1 MAFIDGTVA
10 NVALPSIQT
19 DLGATLAEA
28 QWVVQAYALL
38 LATLILVGGSLG
50 DRFGHRRVFVL
61 GISIFTL
68 GSVGCAFAA
77 TITQLVAARAVQA
90 LGAACLIPGSLAI
103 LGAAFE
109 GERRGAAV
117 GTWAAASG
125 ISAVLGQILGGF
137 LIDTVSWRV
146 GFIVNVPMA
155 IVVLLIVFRY
165 VPESRAERP
174 RALDLPG
181 VLLVTVGLGG
191 IVYGLIGASDQSLGP
206 LEVVSMVVGTMALV
220 GFVIVERHSPEP
232 LVPLHLFGSRNFS
245 GANIMTFLLYA
256 GFGGALFLLPIVLIE
271 VHGYSATAATGAL
284 VPFAVITFVMGRW
297 AGGLVTRYG
306 EKLPLMVGPVLAAAG
321 FVLFAVPGVGGSYW
335 TTYFPAVVVLGIGM
349 SLVFGP
355 LSIAILNAVESEHSG
370 LGSGV
375 NRSVQRTAKLLG
387 LAVLAFLVLATF
399 DNSLDASLNALDL
412 SPGQKV
418 ALRAEEVNLG
428 ANDILEGARGEDR
441 VAIDRAVDQAFVS
454 AFRFAMFVSAGMAL
468 ASAIAAALLLQG
480 KGKKGNEPGRSG
492 LRKGG

>member
-1 MAFIDGTVA
+1 
-10 NVALPSIQT
+10 
-19 DLGATLAEA
+19 
-28 QWVVQAYALL
+28 
-38 LATLILVGGSLG
+38 
-50 DRFGHRRVFVL
+50 
-61 GISIFTL
+61 
-68 GSVGCAFAA
+68 
-77 TITQLVAARAVQA
+77 
-90 LGAACLIPGSLAI
+90 
-103 LGAAFE
+103 
-109 GERRGAAV
+109 
-117 GTWAAASG
+117 
-125 ISAVLGQILGGF
+125 
-137 LIDTVSWRV
+137 
-146 GFIVNVPMA
+146 
-155 IVVLLIVFRY
+155 
-165 VPESRAERP
+165 
-174 RALDLPG
+174 
-181 VLLVTVGLGG
+181 
-191 IVYGLIGASDQSLGP
+191 
-206 LEVVSMVVGTMALV
+206 
-220 GFVIVERHSPEP
+220 
-232 LVPLHLFGSRNFS
+232 
-245 GANIMTFLLYA
+245 
-256 GFGGALFLLPIVLIE
+256 LFLLPIVLIE

-355 LSIAILNAVESEHSG
+355 LSIAILNAVEEEHSG

-399 DNSLDASLNALDL
+399 DNSLDASVNALDL

-428 ANDILEGARGEDR
+428 ADHILEGARGEDK
-441 VAIDRAVDQAFVS
+441 VAIDRAVDHAFLS

-480 KGKKGNEPGRSG
+480 KGKEGNEPGRSG